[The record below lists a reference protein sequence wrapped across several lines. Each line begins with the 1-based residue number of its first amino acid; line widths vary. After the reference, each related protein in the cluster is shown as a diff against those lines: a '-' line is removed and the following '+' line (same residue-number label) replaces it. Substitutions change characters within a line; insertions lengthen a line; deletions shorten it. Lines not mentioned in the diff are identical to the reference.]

1 MSALHGLSGDLAGP
15 IQKTIHDDLV
25 GRRGRLAS
33 AIRCND
39 SHRLADLLN
48 EVDDA
53 LARLDS
59 GTYGVCDV
67 CHDAIETDRLLADP
81 LTCVCIDCLSP
92 AERRALER
100 DLELAARIQAGLLPE
115 PGLAIEGWDVHTHYA
130 PAGTVSGDYLDLLP
144 LADASRGGMFLLGDV
159 AGKGVSAALLMSNL
173 HAVFRSMVGLGLP
186 LAELV
191 GRANHVFG
199 GSTLD
204 SSFATLVCGRA
215 APCGQ
220 VEIVNAG
227 HNPPL
232 LLHGSE
238 VEPLPATGLP
248 LGLFS
253 SGPYASRTLHVAPG
267 ELLLLYTDG
276 LSEAQNASGE
286 ELGVERLVHV
296 LERHRSATP
305 ASLIEAVL
313 AEVAAFQDGAS
324 RSDDLTLL
332 ALRRRS

>member
-1 MSALHGLSGDLAGP
+1 MSMLQGLPGDPASPVG
-15 IQKTIHDDLV
+15 QAIHDQLL
-25 GRRGRLAS
+25 GRRSRLAS
-33 AIRCND
+33 AVQ
-39 SHRLADLLN
+39 SSGAHSLSGLLS
-48 EVDDA
+48 EVDAA
-53 LARLDS
+53 LERLET
-59 GTYGVCDV
+59 GCYGVCDV
-67 CHDAIETDRLLADP
+67 CHDPIETDRLLADP
-81 LTCVCIDCLSP
+81 LTCVCLDHLSA

-100 DLELAARIQAGLLPE
+100 DLELAARIQVGLLPE

-130 PAGTVSGDYLDLLP
+130 PAGAVSGDYLDLMPTLN
-144 LADASRGGMFLLGDV
+144 AGRGGLFLLGDV

-173 HAVFRSMVGLGLP
+173 HAVFRSMVGLDLP
-186 LAELV
+186 LTDLV

-215 APCGQ
+215 TPSGE

-232 LLHGSE
+232 LLRDDA

-253 SGPYASRTLHVAPG
+253 SGPYAAHTLRVEPG

-276 LSEAQNASGE
+276 LSEARNGCGE
-286 ELGVERLVHV
+286 ELGVERVVRV
-296 LERHRSATP
+296 LERNRNATP
-305 ASLIEAVL
+305 ASLIEDVL
-313 AEVAAFQDGAS
+313 DEVAAFRNGGS
-324 RSDDLTLL
+324 PSDDLTLM
-332 ALRRRS
+332 ALRRQ